1 MLKNVLP
8 LGALL
13 CATIPAAALAD
24 DLHTQPDPL
33 PSRYAP
39 LALDTGVLQNAGD
52 ALAPI
57 FSTEI
62 TVGDAEWLRLW
73 FDEAELAGTPGVD
86 GSFLKII
93 SAEDGAWQRLDAEH
107 IENWS
112 MSSAYFNGDTVFLE
126 LWAYPETGPNRIAM
140 SEVMAGE
147 PAVVLETIC
156 DTTDDRVLS
165 YDTRVG
171 RLSSGCTGWLINHQG
186 SANLYITAGH
196 CISNGTT
203 GAVMFFNVPLSTS
216 SGAFRAPPP
225 EYQYPVQNGSIRSS
239 GSGGVGNDYAT
250 FRTHANSNTG
260 LSPMT
265 AQGAAFNLA
274 SSAPSASQQAVRVTG
289 YGLRN
294 ASFPQIPQ
302 EWSRTQKTDAGPLVS
317 STSTTIRYRPDTTGG
332 NSGSPVILESSGLA
346 IGVHTHGGCN
356 TTGGSNAGTAIQ
368 LAGFQNF
375 INNPQGTN
383 ISQAPL
389 DVTGTT
395 FASNNGGSA
404 GGAVYFDVEMQA
416 ATVNVR
422 ALELNVGSDLSTEFT
437 VRVYT
442 TPDTSAGKET
452 NAGAWTLV
460 GEGWGLATGQD
471 NATRIVLNNPFT
483 LDGGQSYGV
492 AIVLDGANH
501 RYTNGDGSNEVYSS
515 GAMTITGRS
524 ATNAPFSGGV
534 FTTRIFNGN
543 LFYEYE
549 DEWVIG
555 NLLGNGLSQSASIG
569 NGRIKGMGFTIPGSG
584 SEQLGSVAL
593 RLRNNGS
600 NIFPVVRIYSGTA
613 SSVGSLLATL
623 NNPPSFTEGDG
634 TYFFTPSS
642 PLNLAA
648 GATYW
653 LVVYNTG
660 SDSFGW
666 LANDPV
672 VLPTG
677 IASHAGSLW
686 SGTAGPNPPNENSLV
701 INSYAIYAPA
711 ASNCPADLNGDG
723 LLNFFDLS
731 QFISLFQ
738 AQDPIADWNN
748 DGLFN
753 FFDFSAYLEA
763 FNAGCP

>member
-13 CATIPAAALAD
+13 CATIPTAALAN
-24 DLHTQPDPL
+24 DLQTQPDPL

-126 LWAYPETGPNRIAM
+126 LWAYPDTGPNRIAM

-156 DTTDDRVLS
+156 DSTDDRVLA

-171 RLSSGCTGWLINHQG
+171 RLSSGCTGWLINHGG

-196 CISNGTT
+196 CIANSTT

-216 SGAFRAPPP
+216 SGGFRAPPP

-265 AQGAAFNLA
+265 AQGAAFDLA
-274 SSAPSASQQAVRVTG
+274 SSAPSASNQPVRVTG

-294 ASFPQIPQ
+294 ASFPQIPP

-332 NSGSPVILESSGLA
+332 NSGSPVILESTGQA
-346 IGVHTHGGCN
+346 IGVHTHGGCT

-368 LAGFQNF
+368 LSGFQTF

-383 ISQAPL
+383 IVQAPL
-389 DVTGTT
+389 DQSGTA
-395 FASNNGGSA
+395 FNSNNGGSE
-404 GGAVYFDVEMQA
+404 GGAVYFDVDMQA

-422 ALELNVGSDLSTEFT
+422 ALELNIGSSLSTEFT

-442 TPDTSAGKET
+442 TPDTAVGKET
-452 NAGAWTLV
+452 NASAWTLV
-460 GEGWGLATGQD
+460 GEGWGLATGTD
-471 NATRIVLNNPFT
+471 NATRVVLTNPFT
-483 LDGGQSYGV
+483 LEGGQSHGI
-492 AIVLDGANH
+492 AIVLNGASH

-515 GAMTITGRS
+515 NAMTITGGG
-524 ATNAPFSGGV
+524 ATNVAFSGSV
-534 FTTRIFNGN
+534 FSPRVFNGN
-543 LFYEYE
+543 LLYEYE
-549 DEWVIG
+549 DNWVIG
-555 NLLGNGLSQSASIG
+555 NMLGNDASG
-569 NGRIKGMGFTIPGSG
+569 SVSLGGGRIKAMGFTIPAGNPQ
-584 SEQLGSVAL
+584 QLGSVAL
-593 RLRNNGS
+593 RLTTSS
-600 NIFPVVRIYSGTA
+600 NSLPLVRVYSGT
-613 SSVGSLLATL
+613 SSSIGSLLATL
-623 NNPPSFTEGDG
+623 NNPPSFADGDG
-634 TYFFTPSS
+634 TYFFTPSA

-648 GATYW
+648 GSTYW

-660 SDSFGW
+660 SGSLDWRAS
-666 LANDPV
+666 DPAI
-672 VLPTG
+672 LPSG
-677 IASHAGSLW
+677 IATHAGSLW
-686 SGTAGPNPPNENSLV
+686 SSTAGPNPPNTSSA
-701 INSYAIYAPA
+701 IQNSYAVYAPV

-723 LLNFFDLS
+723 QLNFFDLS
-731 QFISLFQ
+731 EFISLFQ

-753 FFDFSAYLEA
+753 FFDFSEYLA
-763 FNAGCP
+763 DFNAGCP